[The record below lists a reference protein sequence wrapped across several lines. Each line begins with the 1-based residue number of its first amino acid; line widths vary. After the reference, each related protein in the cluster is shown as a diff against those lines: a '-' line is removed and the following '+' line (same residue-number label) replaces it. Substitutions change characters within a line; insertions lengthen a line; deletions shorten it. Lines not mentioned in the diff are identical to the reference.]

1 MDYTI
6 STVFDIIQERK
17 RFLRELSCTEI
28 DQNEHPYLY
37 TVIMMELLNEHG
49 FRQFG
54 RDELAP
60 IIRVARRGSFLPFG
74 SFIQNGRF
82 VTCVYVHHVYL
93 FVSVDI
99 KEFVEFLL
107 LSKRAVHLHDF
118 IEVLQYFTL
127 GLYTKLLNQNIRVIK
142 KDFLLE
148 RCFTNEEIRIGVA
161 YAISRYLELKTK
173 KILRLKKPN
182 SIINKYY
189 GR

>member
-1 MDYTI
+1 M
-6 STVFDIIQERK
+6 K
-17 RFLRELSCTEI
+17 
-28 DQNEHPYLY
+28 
-37 TVIMMELLNEHG
+37 LLNEHG

-60 IIRVARRGSFLPFG
+60 IIRVARKGSFLPFG

-82 VTCVYVHHVYL
+82 VTNVYIHHVYL

-107 LSKRAVHLHDF
+107 LSERDFHLHNF
-118 IEVLQYFTL
+118 IKALQYFTL
-127 GLYTKLLNQNIRVIK
+127 GLYNELLNQNIRTVK
-142 KDFLLE
+142 KDFLLD
-148 RCFTNEEIRIGVA
+148 FYSFNNEEIRIGVA
-161 YAISRYLELKTK
+161 HAISRYMELKTK
-173 KILRLKKPN
+173 KILRQKKPN